1 VNSKTL
7 LVQKFGGTSLSSP
20 ERIRQVA
27 ARVAVERQ
35 AGKDVIVV
43 VSAMGD
49 TTDELFQLARTV
61 SPSPPKRELDML
73 LTAGERISMALLS
86 MAIAD
91 LGYEAISFTGS
102 QSGIVTDTSH
112 TRAKILDVRAYRVRE
127 ELEKGRIVIV
137 AGFQGVSS
145 AKEVTTLGRGG
156 SDTTCVALAAALS
169 AQECDIYTDVA
180 GVYTADPRLVAEA
193 RKIPTISYDEMLE
206 LSFCGA
212 GVLHWRSVDVA
223 RRFGVRIHVRSSFRK
238 EMGTIVT
245 ARDEIESAE
254 IRGITQ
260 DMELARLSLNAVE
273 DAAGSAGSILQA
285 LEAADLNVRFL
296 AVSQTAQGKGNVT
309 LMIQRDQIDAAG
321 DCISGILPEE
331 AIVIDKD
338 LGSVSIVGH
347 GLSSRPGIAKRI
359 LDSLSSL
366 GIRPELVTT
375 SGITMTIVIPGPR
388 VPEAVRRLHADLGLE
403 DSKRTEG
410 RRPDAA

>member
-7 LVQKFGGTSLSSP
+7 LVQKFGGTSLASP

-27 ARVAVERQ
+27 ARVAEEKG

-49 TTDELFQLARTV
+49 TTDELLRLARTV

-156 SDTTCVALAAALS
+156 SDTTCVALAAAFS
-169 AQECDIYTDVA
+169 AQECDIYTDVG
-180 GVYTADPRLVAEA
+180 GVYTADPRIVAEA
-193 RKIPTISYDEMLE
+193 RKIDTISYDEMLE
-206 LSFCGA
+206 LAFCGA

-223 RRFGVRIHVRSSFRK
+223 RRFGVRVHVRSSFRK

-260 DMELARLSLNAVE
+260 DIRLARISIGAAD
-273 DAAGSAGSILQA
+273 DAAALAGTMLQA
-285 LEAADLNVRFL
+285 LEAADLNVRFITI
-296 AVSQTAQGKGNVT
+296 SQPPEGRGNVSM
-309 LMIQRDQIDAAG
+309 MIERDHIDAARE
-321 DCISGILPEE
+321 CIAGVLPDRPLMVDEN
-331 AIVIDKD
+331 
-338 LGSVSIVGH
+338 LGSISVVGQ
-347 GLSSRPGIAKRI
+347 GLCGRPGTAKRI
-359 LDSLSSL
+359 LDSLASL
-366 GIRPELVTT
+366 GIRPELVST
-375 SGITMTIVIPGPR
+375 SGITMTIVMHHSL
-388 VPEAVRRLHADLGLE
+388 VANAVRNLHADLGLGQSTPAIGE
-403 DSKRTEG
+403 Q
-410 RRPDAA
+410 PDQT